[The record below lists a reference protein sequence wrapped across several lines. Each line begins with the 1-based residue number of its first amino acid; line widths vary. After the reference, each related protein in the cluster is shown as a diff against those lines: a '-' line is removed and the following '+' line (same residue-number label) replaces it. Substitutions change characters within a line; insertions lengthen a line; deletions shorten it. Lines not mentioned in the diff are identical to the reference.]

1 MKVANSYASLVRG
14 VSQQN
19 PQDRLPGQ
27 HTEQVNM
34 IPDPVA
40 GLARRHGTRWL
51 AEQPLAYGYS
61 DMVADSASWRTFIYT
76 DAGKEYALLY
86 RTSTGTTA
94 MPLLAYNLTDNQW
107 LNVVAD
113 PDDDAVASRLFYGV
127 SAITSAGK
135 YAMIASKAQPVT
147 ATTSD
152 KWGADA
158 NQSQAVVWV
167 RGGAYSRKFRVTAKR
182 KSDGSTVEFE
192 HTTPAS
198 AYQGTLNT
206 SGIPLYI
213 PDPAGG
219 AATDTESV
227 WINADGSAALS
238 WGGWAPGSLT
248 VKRAGI
254 AITNVWPATPSGAFE
269 YSWNSGA
276 AAPTLYFDPSR
287 AGEVNY
293 SVTYSHIKTA
303 ANPNY
308 SNQVAAATNAYNSAV
323 TNWIG
328 NASAAI
334 QPSAIAESL
343 KTAAVTAGLTATRV
357 DAALVIDDVVD
368 LTVTDNGDNS
378 LIKGTGAKVDI
389 NTNLTAYHIP
399 GKIVKVQSRATDDA
413 LYFKAVAKDPL
424 VTTLTNVTWEECAGV
439 EYTLDLGIILGR
451 AEGTNYYLA
460 TSAAFMNALT
470 GEDNA
475 PTYAVNPCGDT
486 DSVPMPHMVDRIIT
500 VLSVFQD
507 RLIVGSAGVIRVSKS
522 GDYFN
527 FFRSSLLTVLAEDA
541 FEVSSRGR
549 EDDEL
554 RYPVLYDRDL
564 VIFARDA
571 QYAISG
577 RTPLAATGANLAVI
591 SSHKGAAVVP
601 PVAAGSFVFYAK
613 QGEESFSIH
622 QLQPGQVAESPEAYL
637 VSAQL
642 DRYLKANVIELL
654 QIAKP
659 AMLLARSTGSR
670 NSVYAFNYIDSA
682 GQGRVQDAWHRWDYR
697 FPVVGMATSK
707 DGVVLFSLVNNESG
721 VFIVADLQ
729 PLTAGLSTD
738 PYLDSRRNYS
748 SLTSGTSL
756 TPTTS
761 NPYARVAFNDDT
773 EWRFIGGAITEADN
787 IITQF
792 PEASVLKAGY
802 LIEASVTLTNPFVK
816 DRNDKSITSG
826 VLTITVIN
834 LTLRDSG
841 GCISTI
847 EVPGQDNVI
856 DRFNGRTLGNL
867 DNLVGIEPITTG
879 QVSIPIL
886 QDTRDYNLTIA
897 SRDWFPFT
905 ITSIDWVGQFFNSTR
920 RV

>member
-1 MKVANSYASLVRG
+1 MKTANSYASLVRG

-27 HTEQVNM
+27 HTEQINM
-34 IPDPVA
+34 MPDPVA

-51 AEQPLAYGYS
+51 AEQSLSVGYS
-61 DMVADSASWRTFIYT
+61 TLVQDSNSWRTFVYT
-76 DAGKEYALLY
+76 DAGIEYAILY
-86 RTSTGTTA
+86 RTSFEAGSV
-94 MPLLAYNLTDNQW
+94 PLLVYNLTNKQW
-107 LNVVAD
+107 LTVTTD
-113 PDDDAVASRLFYGV
+113 PDDEVEARAAFGFSAVA
-127 SAITSAGK
+127 SAGK
-135 YAMIASKAQPVT
+135 YALLASSGQQVT
-147 ATTSD
+147 GTSTNL
-152 KWGADA
+152 WAEEA
-158 NQSQAVVWV
+158 NQSKAVVWV
-167 RGGAYSRKFRVTAKR
+167 RGGAYSRKFKVTAKIR
-182 KSDGSTVEFE
+182 STSATIEFE
-192 HTTPAS
+192 YTTQAS
-198 AYQGTLNT
+198 AYQGVLDT
-206 SGIPLYI
+206 SLIPLYAL
-213 PDPAGG
+213 DPAGG
-219 AATDTESV
+219 TATDSESI
-227 WINADGSAALS
+227 WIQPDGTARLT
-238 WGGWAPGSLT
+238 WGTWSPASLT
-248 VKRAGI
+248 VKNDTA
-254 AITNVWPATPSGAFE
+254 AMTNVYPSAPSGALQ
-269 YSWNSGA
+269 YAWATGA
-276 AAPTLYFDPSR
+276 ATIQFDVGM
-287 AGEVNY
+287 AGRVNITA
-293 SVTYSHIKTA
+293 TYSHTKTV
-303 ANPNY
+303 ANPQY
-308 SNQVAAATNAYNSAV
+308 TSQIAQAQATYNNAV
-323 TNWIG
+323 TAWIG
-328 NASAAI
+328 TASAAI
-334 QPSAIAESL
+334 QPAAIAEQL
-343 KTAAVTAGLTATRV
+343 KLAAVSAGITATRV
-357 DAALVIDDVVD
+357 DASIVLDDVED

-378 LIKGTGAKVDI
+378 LIKGTGAKVDLV
-389 NTNLTAYHIP
+389 TNLTAYHIP
-399 GKIVKVQSRATDDA
+399 GKIVKVQSRTSDDA
-413 LYFKAVAKDPL
+413 LYFKAVAKDAAI
-424 VTTLTNVTWEECAGV
+424 TTLTNVTWEECAGT
-439 EYTLDLGIILGR
+439 EHSLDLGLILGR
-451 AEGTNYYLA
+451 AEGSVYYLA
-460 TSAAFMNALT
+460 TSASFMAGLT
-470 GEDNA
+470 GDSSV
-475 PTYAVNPCGDT
+475 PVYSVNRCGDA
-486 DSVPMPHMVDRIIT
+486 DSVPLPHMVGRIIT
-500 VLSVFQD
+500 SLAVFQD
-507 RLIVGSAGVIRVSKS
+507 RLIVGSAGVVRVSKS

-571 QYAISG
+571 QYAMSG

-613 QGEESFSIH
+613 QGEDSFSIH

-642 DRYLKANVIELL
+642 DRYLRANVIELL

-697 FPVVGMATSK
+697 FPVAGMATSK

-748 SLTSGTSL
+748 DLTSGTSL

-787 IITQF
+787 IIAQF
-792 PEASVLKAGY
+792 PEAFVLKAGY

-847 EVPGQDNVI
+847 EVPGQDNVV

-867 DNLVGIEPITTG
+867 DNLVGIEPIATG

-886 QDTRDYNLTIA
+886 QDTRDYKLTIA

-905 ITSIDWVGQFFNSTR
+905 ITAIDWVGQFFNSTR